1 MKRLPVSACILI
13 LAAAFLFAGELP
25 AQSFRLASIQI
36 SGSNRLPADG
46 VAAASG
52 LSIGQ
57 PVTVQDLQ
65 SAADRL
71 SELGLFDYVTFQY
84 QSTSE
89 TISVTFVVEET
100 AKLRPCEFD
109 NFVWLP
115 RDELLAQL
123 KAEIP
128 LFTGAAPPGGYL
140 IEEIQR
146 VLQKL
151 LAERGV
157 RARVTHLAPM
167 SDVGGINLFRV
178 EGVSLPVAAL
188 QFRGA
193 DKLGEG
199 RLREASQ
206 PLLAQNFSRT
216 FLGAFIGGTLVPFY
230 RSRGYLRATFR
241 EPEVEYLGEAEGAY
255 PIRVTLTVDERDP
268 YRVREIRWHGNAVL
282 SQAELEKKVSLRPGD
297 VADTVKLAE
306 ELHKIRE
313 EEYGGRGYIQARL
326 EITPEPH
333 DATLTA
339 DLTINVAEGDLYRF
353 RALVVQGLPER
364 AAEQLTKKW
373 KLQPGAPFD
382 SNYLRKFLK
391 DDVEPVV
398 RGLGPV
404 ARTMNYSLDR
414 SDAHKTV
421 NVILRFR

>member
-1 MKRLPVSACILI
+1 MFLQRTCRLAL
-13 LAAAFLFAGELP
+13 LAAISLLGAADLP

-36 SGSNRLPADG
+36 SGSNRLPPDG

-57 PVTVQDLQ
+57 SVGVQDLQ

-71 SELGLFDYVTFQY
+71 SELGLFDHVTY
-84 QSTSE
+84 EYETTSE

-115 RDELLAQL
+115 REELLAQL

-128 LFTGAAPPGGYL
+128 LFTGVAPPGGYV

-151 LAERGV
+151 LTERDV

-167 SDVGGINLFRV
+167 SDTGGINLFRI

-216 FLGAFIGGTLVPFY
+216 FLSAFISRTLVPFY

-255 PIRVTLTVDERDP
+255 PVRVALTVDERDP
-268 YRVREIRWHGNAVL
+268 YRVREIRWVGNQVL
-282 SQAELEKKVSLRPGD
+282 SQAELEKRVSLRPGD
-297 VADTVKLAE
+297 IADTVKLAE
-306 ELHKIRE
+306 ELRQIRE
-313 EEYGGRGYIQARL
+313 EEYGGRGYILARL
-326 EITPEPH
+326 EITPQP
-333 DATLTA
+333 DDQTLTA
-339 DLTINVAEGDLYRF
+339 DLIVQVAEGELYHF
-353 RALVVQGLPER
+353 RSLVIQGLPER
-364 AAEQLTKKW
+364 ATEQLAKKW
-373 KLQPGAPFD
+373 KLQPGTPFD
-382 SNYLRKFLK
+382 ANYLRKFIK
-391 DDVEPVV
+391 DDVEPAL
-398 RGLGPV
+398 RSLTPV
-404 ARTMNYSLDR
+404 ARNMSYSLDR
-414 SDAHKTV
+414 SDEQKTV
-421 NVILRFR
+421 TVILRFR

>member
-1 MKRLPVSACILI
+1 MERLRVSACILV
-13 LAAAFLFAGELP
+13 LAATCVAAGDLP

-57 PVTVQDLQ
+57 PVTVDDLQ
-65 SAADRL
+65 SAADKL
-71 SELGLFDYVTFQY
+71 SELGLFDHVTY
-84 QSTSE
+84 EYMTTSE
-89 TISVTFVVEET
+89 TLSVTFVVEET

-115 RDELLAQL
+115 KEELVARLQ
-123 KAEIP
+123 AEIP

-140 IEEIQR
+140 VEEIRR

-167 SDVGGINLFRV
+167 SDAGGVNLFRV

-193 DKLGEG
+193 EKLGEG

-206 PLLAQNFSRT
+206 PLLAQNFSRS
-216 FLGAFIGGTLVPFY
+216 FLYAFIGGTLIPFY
-230 RSRGYLRATFR
+230 RSRGYLRAAFR
-241 EPEVEYLGEAEGAY
+241 DPEVEYLGEAEGAH
-255 PIRVTLTVDERDP
+255 PVRVTLAVDERDP
-268 YRVREIRWHGNAVL
+268 YRVREIRWVGNQVL
-282 SQAELEKKVSLRPGD
+282 SQTELEKRISLRPGD
-297 VADTVKLAE
+297 VADTVKLGE
-306 ELHKIRE
+306 ELRTIRE
-313 EEYGGRGYIQARL
+313 EEYGGRGYILAWT
-326 EITPEPH
+326 EITPQPD

-339 DLTINVAEGDLYRF
+339 DLNVHIAEGDLYRF
-353 RALVVQGLPER
+353 RALVIQGLPER
-364 AAEQLTKKW
+364 AADQLTRKW

-382 SNYLRKFLK
+382 TNYLRKFIK
-391 DDVEPVV
+391 DDVEPVL
-398 RGLGPV
+398 RGLTPV
-404 ARTMNYSLDR
+404 ARNMSYSLDR
-414 SDAHKTV
+414 SDAQKTV
-421 NVILRFR
+421 TVVLRFR